1 MIFALLDRATAL
13 VPSRFRTF
21 ARYVVCGG
29 TATLLHYSILTGL
42 VELGHVN
49 ETLSTTVGYFTS
61 SIVNYLLLYHWAF
74 RSSVLHRK
82 ATIRYFIL
90 AAGTLL
96 LNSMIFWVM
105 FRVAGLWYLLAQAV
119 TTLLVLSVTFTVNS
133 RYTFT
138 RE

>member
-1 MIFALLDRATAL
+1 MLSLLESAIDRLPPRT
-13 VPSRFRTF
+13 RTF

-29 TATLLHYSILTGL
+29 TSTLLHYSILTAL
-42 VELGHVN
+42 VELGGVN
-49 ETLSTTVGYFTS
+49 ETLSTTIGYFS
-61 SIVNYLLLYHWAF
+61 SSFVNYMLLYHWAF
-74 RSSVLHRK
+74 RSTVVHLK
-82 ATIRYFIL
+82 ATIRYFSV

-105 FRVAGLWYLLAQAV
+105 FQVVGLWYLLAQAV
-119 TTLLVLSVTFTVNS
+119 TTVLVLSVTFTVNS